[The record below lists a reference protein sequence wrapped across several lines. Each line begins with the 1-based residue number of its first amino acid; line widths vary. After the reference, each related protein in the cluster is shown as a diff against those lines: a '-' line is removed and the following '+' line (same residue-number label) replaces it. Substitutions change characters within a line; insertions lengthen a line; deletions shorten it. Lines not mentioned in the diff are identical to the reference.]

1 MDIINLDT
9 ETTRVYPRDW
19 IPLHQIFGSYFLDLV
34 QEHFQFEDA
43 EVVADESESE
53 SRVAV
58 FRGRAMDESDGRFS
72 GILELRIEECRVRV
86 KCADV
91 AKGHSVI
98 DEFLK
103 EFGSRVAEHLGR
115 PNDWVAKFEHEAT
128 ETSWVGKL
136 NIDPLSL
143 VDPRVRKALQS
154 VEKLSK
160 SSQRDA
166 YLSLDDLSFRIVYHI
181 SDRDL
186 LESQIYFVDKEFR
199 LEPRMGVSPKARQWY
214 SVSPLR
220 SDQHLQIL
228 KTLEADF
235 AKK

>member
-1 MDIINLDT
+1 MDTIILET
-9 ETTRVYPRDW
+9 ATTRVYPRDW
-19 IPLHQIFGSYFLDLV
+19 IPLRQITGNTFLDIV
-34 QEHFQFEDA
+34 REHFDFENA
-43 EVVADESESE
+43 SVVADESEG
-53 SRVAV
+53 RVAV

-72 GILELRIEECRVRV
+72 GILELRIEECRVHV
-86 KCADV
+86 KCIDV
-91 AKGHSVI
+91 EQGHNVI
-98 DEFLK
+98 DEFLV
-103 EFGSRVAEHLGR
+103 EFGSRVADHLGR
-115 PNDWVAKFEHEAT
+115 PTDWAAEYEHEAT

-143 VDPRVRKALQS
+143 VDPRVRTAMQS
-154 VEKLSK
+154 VEDASK
-160 SSQRDA
+160 NLQRNA
-166 YLSLDDLSFRIVYHI
+166 YLSLEEFSFRIVYHI

-214 SVSPLR
+214 SLSPLR

-228 KTLEADF
+228 KTLEADY